1 MLTFYKIA
9 TLFFTI
15 SSQLIRTRF
24 QQRYRVSHSTKTE
37 VRKAGREKV
46 LYFFVLLAFLV
57 PELLWLFDLLDAGSF
72 ELAHLWRILGIGIGF
87 GALLLFF
94 LTHKQLGDNWSGTLE
109 LRENHELVTSGV
121 YSLVRHPMYSVFL
134 LNVLS
139 KTLITANWVVGAVG
153 FLAVV
158 IMCIIRIPD
167 EEKMMLDQFGET
179 YQVYMKKTKR
189 LIPYLI

>member
-1 MLTFYKIA
+1 MLTLYKIA

-15 SSQLIRTRF
+15 TSQLIRTRF
-24 QQRYRVSHSTKTE
+24 QQRYQVSHANKAE
-37 VRKAGREKV
+37 VHKAGREKA
-46 LYFFVLLAFLV
+46 LYFFVLLSFLV
-57 PELLWLFDLLDAGSF
+57 PEVLWLFDLLNAGSF
-72 ELAHLWRILGIGIGF
+72 ELPHLWRMLGIGIGF

-109 LRENHELVTSGV
+109 LRENHELVTTGV

-139 KTLITANWVVGAVG
+139 KTLITANWIVGGVG
-153 FLAVV
+153 FFAVV

-167 EEKMMLDQFGET
+167 EEKMMSGQFGEA

-189 LIPYLI
+189 LIPYLF